1 MGKRHRPRKQVEVS
15 VRIFGTD
22 AKGQIFSEKGST
34 VNVSQ
39 DGARV
44 AGIHAQPKVD
54 EVVGLVYGEH
64 KAKFK
69 VKWVGA
75 VGSPVEG
82 QIGLWSVNPE
92 KPFWDFALPPDSMD
106 VFLPTGTHDH
116 RRWPR
121 VKCSISVELN
131 PPNSTLIRGKLSDIC
146 PGGCFVEMPNP
157 LPTKTRIDLGIWL
170 AETKVRVQG
179 EVVSAAPGFG
189 MGIRFLEVS
198 SEALE
203 ILRRHLQTIA

>member
-22 AKGQIFSEKGST
+22 ATGQIFSEKGTT

-44 AGIHAQPKVD
+44 AGIHARPKVD
-54 EVVGLVYGEH
+54 EVVGLVYGER
-64 KAKFK
+64 KGKFK

-75 VGSPVEG
+75 IGSSVEG
-82 QIGLWSVNPE
+82 QIGLHSVNPE
-92 KPFWDFALPPDSMD
+92 KPFWDFAMPPDSMD
-106 VFLPTGTHDH
+106 VFQPTGAHDR
-116 RRWPR
+116 RRWQR

-131 PPNSTLIRGKLSDIC
+131 APNSSLIRGKLSDLS
-146 PGGCFVEMPNP
+146 PGGCFVEIPNP

-170 AETKVRVQG
+170 GETKVRVQG
-179 EVVSAAPGFG
+179 EVVTSAPGFG

-198 SEALE
+198 SEVQE
-203 ILRRHLQTIA
+203 ILRRHRHTIS

>member
-44 AGIHAQPKVD
+44 AGIQAQPKVD

-64 KAKFK
+64 KGKFK

-82 QIGLWSVNPE
+82 QIGLHRVDPE
-92 KPFWDFALPPDSMD
+92 KPFWDFAMPPDSMD
-106 VFLPTGTHDH
+106 PFLPTRAHD
-116 RRWPR
+116 RREWQR
-121 VKCSISVELN
+121 VRCSISVELN
-131 PPNSTLIRGKLSDIC
+131 APNSTLIRGKLSDLS

-170 AETKVRVQG
+170 GETKVRVHG
-179 EVVSAAPGFG
+179 EVVTAAPGFG
-189 MGIRFLEVS
+189 IGIRFIDVS
-198 SEALE
+198 SEAQD
-203 ILRRHLQTIA
+203 ILRRHLRTIS